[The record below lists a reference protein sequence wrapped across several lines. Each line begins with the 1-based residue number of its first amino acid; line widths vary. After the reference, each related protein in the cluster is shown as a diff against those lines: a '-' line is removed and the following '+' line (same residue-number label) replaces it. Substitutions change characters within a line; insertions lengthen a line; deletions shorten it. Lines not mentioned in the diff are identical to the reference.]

1 MSDSQLV
8 SMPSRFDYSYHKQFY
23 DVCTEHL
30 NKDGIKEIVLD
41 FTHVEYLDSSA
52 LGMLVMIQKKT
63 VNATKKIK
71 IKNARGATEEIL
83 RMANIQKLI
92 EFI

>member
-30 NKDGIKEIVLD
+30 NKDGIKEIILD

-63 VNATKKIK
+63 ANATKKIK